1 MEKEFLG
8 GYSKGWWDSAKKNR
22 ALVRKYNTID
32 PQKLWEKYLLLK
44 ELLAQADEQT
54 LIEPPF
60 YCDNGWN
67 IRVGKNFYANYNLVI
82 LDTDKVTF
90 GDRVVIGPNVTFCAA
105 SHPLHPESRFHDG
118 HFPVLTAPITVGDDV
133 WIGANVTV
141 LMGVTIGSG
150 SVIGAG
156 SVVTRDIP
164 GGVIA
169 AGSPCRVLREITEKD
184 RHIWEDG
191 HREPSAAADAGTEA

>member
-1 MEKEFLG
+1 M
-8 GYSKGWWDSAKKNR
+8 
-22 ALVRKYNTID
+22 
-32 PQKLWEKYLLLK
+32 
-44 ELLAQADEQT
+44 
-54 LIEPPF
+54 
-60 YCDNGWN
+60 
-67 IRVGKNFYANYNLVI
+67 
-82 LDTDKVTF
+82 
-90 GDRVVIGPNVTFCAA
+90 
-105 SHPLHPESRFHDG
+105 
-118 HFPVLTAPITVGDDV
+118 LTAPITVGDDV

-191 HREPSAAADAGTEA
+191 RREPSAAADAGTEA

>member
-82 LDTDKVTF
+82 LDADKV
-90 GDRVVIGPNVTFCAA
+90 
-105 SHPLHPESRFHDG
+105 L
-118 HFPVLTAPITVGDDV
+118 
-133 WIGANVTV
+133 
-141 LMGVTIGSG
+141 
-150 SVIGAG
+150 
-156 SVVTRDIP
+156 
-164 GGVIA
+164 
-169 AGSPCRVLREITEKD
+169 
-184 RHIWEDG
+184 
-191 HREPSAAADAGTEA
+191 